1 LAKPNVFLTPFE
13 VTFTFWSK
21 LVWLLWASSEI
32 QIMFVL
38 SLSSSVSFVF
48 ITDRTDLDDQ
58 LSGQLTNA
66 KSFIGDDNIKSV
78 ESRAELRTLMQ
89 GRRSGGVFLTTI
101 HKFTEDT
108 ELLSERTNIIC
119 ISDEA
124 HRSQTNLD
132 QKVKVTSKGVKK
144 TFGFAKYLHDSLP
157 NATFVG
163 FTGTPIDAT
172 LEAVLYLP

>member
-38 SLSSSVSFVF
+38 SLTMLYLTRLLMKSEHFESPTIVF

-66 KSFIGDDNIKSV
+66 KSFIGDAKVALGS
-78 ESRAELRTLMQ
+78 ESCRYLAKPN
-89 GRRSGGVFLTTI
+89 VFLTPFEVT
-101 HKFTEDT
+101 FTFWSKLVWLLWASSEIQITLVLSLSSSVSCEGT
-108 ELLSERTNIIC
+108 EKAVLTLGQRG
-119 ISDEA
+119 A
-124 HRSQTNLD
+124 
-132 QKVKVTSKGVKK
+132 VKVLLCS
-144 TFGFAKYLHDSLP
+144 
-157 NATFVG
+157 
-163 FTGTPIDAT
+163 T
-172 LEAVLYLP
+172 LLAY